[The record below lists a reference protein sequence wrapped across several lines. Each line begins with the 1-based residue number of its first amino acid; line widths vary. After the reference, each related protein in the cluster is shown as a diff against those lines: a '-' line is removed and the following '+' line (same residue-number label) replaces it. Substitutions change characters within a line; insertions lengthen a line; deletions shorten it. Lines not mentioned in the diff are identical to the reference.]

1 MNPFKKKEELNDII
15 KSYEKSSPSIV
26 MLLIIL
32 TLGVYIINWLFLR
45 NREFEMMDNEAPD
58 AKRGLALMVFL
69 PFGWTFIMFIFKKLI
84 FTGEPLILG
93 IMEIVIWG
101 LIVFLLMNY
110 VFDFCLSFSRITKT
124 SVIVWF
130 VPFLLGFVGGIFL
143 ALGFYYVSP
152 LIFFAIIV
160 VPAMQAE
167 LQSHFFPN
175 KKYKRDKG
183 RRQSSIMSFH

>member
-1 MNPFKKKEELNDII
+1 MNPFKKKEELNEII
-15 KSYEKSSPSIV
+15 KGYEKSSPLII
-26 MLLIIL
+26 MILIIL
-32 TLGVYIINWLFLR
+32 TLGVYVINWIFLR
-45 NREFEMMDNEAPD
+45 NREFEFMDNDAPD
-58 AKRGLALMVFL
+58 AKRGLALMIFL
-69 PFGWTFIMFIFKKLI
+69 PFGWALTMFVLKKLI

-93 IMEIVIWG
+93 ILEIVIWG

-110 VFDFCLSFSRITKT
+110 IFDFCLCFSRITKT
-124 SVIVWF
+124 SPIIWF
-130 VPFLLGFVGGIFL
+130 IPFLLGFVGSIFL

-152 LIFFAIIV
+152 LIFFTIIV

-183 RRQSSIMSFH
+183 RRQSSIMSVH